1 MHAALLAT
9 FLSLPAGAATASK
22 DAPAPEVMGLSID
35 NRPLRLSEFKGEVV
49 VLSFWATWCPPCLE
63 DLDALAREDAAL
75 RAEGI
80 RILAVNVDQQHER
93 DAVGAL
99 AEAHG
104 WAFPILFD
112 PTRRALGAYFST
124 RSIPVTAIIDPEGIL
139 KELHLS
145 WDEGD
150 SDQLL
155 EEARSVRAER
165 AGAPDLPQETVG
177 AASASERSTNE

>member
-99 AEAHG
+99 
-104 WAFPILFD
+104 
-112 PTRRALGAYFST
+112 
-124 RSIPVTAIIDPEGIL
+124 
-139 KELHLS
+139 
-145 WDEGD
+145 
-150 SDQLL
+150 
-155 EEARSVRAER
+155 
-165 AGAPDLPQETVG
+165 
-177 AASASERSTNE
+177 